1 MRANGWHVLHF
12 PGTRLVAIGATGQR
26 AHRADINAHAALF
39 TLEVVGAVGDDDAVR
54 AAHANAEGFDVHA
67 FVADA
72 HATEAENATRS
83 VVIDEFRPL
92 FFGAMNFFF
101 DEAAG
106 IRAVAENHVLELA
119 FAALVAHRA
128 VERVIGEQKLEH
140 VLARLTNLFG
150 VGANDHAFGRD
161 EGAGGLQLWS
171 LLDFHKAHAAGGL
184 ERQTRVVTERRNFRA
199 QPPRRFNDQRALG
212 HLNFAVVDLQLD
224 EFLVWHE
231 FLAHPFAFSLSTWF
245 FRVSTARQR
254 ALPRICTGNVPSNDL
269 QTRCAIFS

>member
-12 PGTRLVAIGATGQR
+12 PGTRLVAIGATDQR

-39 TLEVVGAVGDDDAVR
+39 ALEMIAAVGNDDAVR
-54 AAHANAEGFDVHA
+54 AAHADAKGFHVHA
-67 FVADA
+67 FIANA
-72 HATEAENATRS
+72 HAAEAQNAAGS
-83 VVIDEFRPL
+83 VVVNEFRPL

-106 IRAVAENHVLELA
+106 IRAVTENHILELA

-128 VERVIGEQKLEH
+128 VERVIGEQKFEH
-140 VLARLTNLFG
+140 VLARLPNLVR

-184 ERQTRVVTERRNFRA
+184 
-199 QPPRRFNDQRALG
+199 
-212 HLNFAVVDLQLD
+212 
-224 EFLVWHE
+224 
-231 FLAHPFAFSLSTWF
+231 
-245 FRVSTARQR
+245 
-254 ALPRICTGNVPSNDL
+254 
-269 QTRCAIFS
+269 